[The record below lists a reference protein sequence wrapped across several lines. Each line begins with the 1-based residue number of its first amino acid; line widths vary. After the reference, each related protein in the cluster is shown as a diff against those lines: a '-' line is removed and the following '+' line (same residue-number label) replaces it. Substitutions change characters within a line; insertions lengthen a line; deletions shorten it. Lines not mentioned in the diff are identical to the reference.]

1 MTSTDHRTTV
11 RTVLRS
17 ADFNCPSC
25 VGKIEKRLGRTPGV
39 VDATVHFSTGRIEVE
54 HDPREA
60 PVEALVAA
68 VRKAGYRASPAAF

>member
-25 VGKIEKRLGRTPGV
+25 VGKIEKRLGRTPGR
-39 VDATVHFSTGRIEVE
+39 ARRHAAHFSTGRIEVE
-54 HDPREA
+54 HDPRGS
-60 PVEALVAA
+60 
-68 VRKAGYRASPAAF
+68 AGGGAGRGGPQGGLPR